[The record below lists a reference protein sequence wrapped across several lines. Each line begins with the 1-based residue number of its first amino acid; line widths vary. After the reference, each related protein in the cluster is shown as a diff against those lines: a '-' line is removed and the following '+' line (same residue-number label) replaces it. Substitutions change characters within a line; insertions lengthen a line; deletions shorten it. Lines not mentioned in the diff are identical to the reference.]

1 MFKKFNFL
9 VDEVKVSNV
18 EFAKA
23 INSNREFGIS
33 TNGEIHF
40 DLKQNT
46 PYIFSGKAN
55 MMNKLEPLGKG
66 YKIKATFVTVSI
78 SFNNI
83 WNRIIEIN
91 RNSAMYEDS
100 ASDGIAEFQDKQLE
114 QIGWHGVEFK
124 LTYRDFV
131 EFLEKNITGTV
142 ICIEQDSPY
151 MFNGFGFIEESE
163 LEESRTKLFQFVKS
177 EIKKYI
183 ELNSDELSKY
193 GLSIEQKESLEFFGE
208 VANI

>member
-1 MFKKFNFL
+1 MLKVNFL
-9 VDEVKVSNV
+9 ADEVKVPNV
-18 EFAKA
+18 EFSKA

-33 TNGEIHF
+33 ANGEIHF

-83 WNRIIEIN
+83 WNRIVEIN
-91 RNSAMYEDS
+91 RNNAMYEDS
-100 ASDGIAEFQDKQLE
+100 ASDGIAEFQDKELE

-124 LTYRDFV
+124 LSYRDFV
-131 EFLEKNITGTV
+131 EFLEKNVSGT
-142 ICIEQDSPY
+142 ILCIEQESPY
-151 MFNGFGFIEESE
+151 MFNGLGFIQENN
-163 LEESRTKLFQFVKS
+163 LENSRKKLFDFVKS
-177 EIKKYI
+177 EIQKHIDTNSQEYKKYGF
-183 ELNSDELSKY
+183 SHD
-193 GLSIEQKESLEFFGE
+193 QQESLKFFGLE
-208 VANI
+208 SK